1 MRKLT
6 LSTTRR
12 EEFLDITAEVAAAL
26 RDMVR
31 ESQQPMGLP
40 TGLSTGL
47 TTGLTEGAVLVYS
60 PHTTAGVTINE
71 GADPDV
77 KRDMLAHLA
86 HLVPQSGGFR
96 HAEGNSDAHIK
107 TSLMGP
113 MQLVPVSGGLLQ
125 LGTWQKIYLCEFDG
139 PRRRTVLVQFLPAA
153 CGAGAEIGVGA
164 ELGEEGGEEGA

>member
-1 MRKLT
+1 MRQFGIA
-6 LSTTRR
+6 TTRR
-12 EEFLDITAEVAAAL
+12 EEFVDITPQVAQALAE
-26 RDMVR
+26 
-31 ESQQPMGLP
+31 SGLA
-40 TGLSTGL
+40 
-47 TTGLTEGAVLVYS
+47 EGAVLVYS

-86 HLVPQSGGFR
+86 ELTPLHGGKAGFR

-113 MQLVPVSGGLLQ
+113 SQLVPVSGGRLQ

-139 PRRRTVLVQFLPAA
+139 PRRRTVLVQALAA
-153 CGAGAEIGVGA
+153 G
-164 ELGEEGGEEGA
+164 EGA